1 MKKRLLALLSASLLV
16 MSMSVTVFAANSPS
30 SSNTT
35 VNVEVTGDV
44 NETTGAGQSITDS
57 SLQSFA
63 STTSI
68 SSDAGATIGT
78 KIDAAQVKAIVKTAN
93 EKVQNAKIATIV
105 DIVVPAGT
113 KSAKITLSGLSD
125 IKAGDAVTVFHYKS
139 DGTVEAITPSK
150 VADGSVEFTMT
161 SFSPVAVVKSTANSA
176 AAPAAG
182 GATVTNTA
190 VTTES
195 SPKTADNAMLILALA
210 AVAMGGS
217 VLFLK
222 RSKEV

>member
-35 VNVEVTGDV
+35 VNVEVAGDV

-139 DGTVEAITPSK
+139 DGTVEAIAPSK

-161 SFSPVAVVKSTANSA
+161 SFSPVAVVKSTANSV
-176 AAPAAG
+176 APAAG
-182 GATVTNTA
+182 GAAVTNTA

>member
-1 MKKRLLALLSASLLV
+1 MKKRLFALLSASLLV
-16 MSMSVTVFAANSPS
+16 MSMSITALAANSPA
-30 SSNTT
+30 SNGAAA
-35 VNVEVTGDV
+35 NVVVSGDV

-63 STTSI
+63 STTAI
-68 SSDAGATIGT
+68 SSDVGATIGT
-78 KIDAAQVKAIVKTAN
+78 KIEATQVKAIIKAAN
-93 EKVQNAKIATIV
+93 EKVQNAKVATIV

-125 IKAGDAVTVFHYKS
+125 IKAGDAVTIFHYKS

-150 VADGSVEFTMT
+150 IADGSVEFTMT
-161 SFSPVAVVKSTANSA
+161 SFSPVAVVKATANSA
-176 AAPAAG
+176 APAASAPAAS
-182 GATVTNTA
+182 NTA

-195 SPKTADNAMLILALA
+195 SPKTADVNVMLIIALA
-210 AVAMGGS
+210 TVAMGGS